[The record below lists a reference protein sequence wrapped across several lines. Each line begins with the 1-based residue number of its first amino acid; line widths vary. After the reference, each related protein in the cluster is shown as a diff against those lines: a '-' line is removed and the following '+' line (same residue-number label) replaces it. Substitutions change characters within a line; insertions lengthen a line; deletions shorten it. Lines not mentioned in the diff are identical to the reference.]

1 MITAMFDDDGE
12 AKEFGIALFLAEIDE
27 LCRDK
32 EVTFMDAVLHY
43 CEKNNI
49 EIESVAAYIRKNVVL
64 KARLQEEAEILNYM
78 PKTTRLPI

>member
-1 MITAMFDDDGE
+1 MFDDDGE